1 MLYTGFWLLLT
12 FKNILI
18 MYKSLIEII
27 NSLRDHQHI
36 THDRKIVLQPLIEFI
51 QGKIDRQVDV
61 NLNFICTHN
70 SRRSHLSQIW
80 AQTAAKYYQIP
91 NVYCYSG
98 GTEETALYPKIAETL
113 NDQGFT
119 IFKISNTDNPVYA
132 VKYSDNDLPI
142 IGFSKKYDNPF
153 NPISDFAAIMT
164 CSQADSGCPFIAGA
178 EKRIPVTF
186 EDPKVSDNTPEET
199 KVYDSR
205 SLEIAAEL
213 FYVFSM
219 IKK

>member
-1 MLYTGFWLLLT
+1 
-12 FKNILI
+12 

-27 NSLRDHQHI
+27 NSLRYYQNI
-36 THDRKIVLQPLIEFI
+36 TDDRKIVLQPLIEFI

-178 EKRIPVTF
+178 EKRIPFTF

>member
-1 MLYTGFWLLLT
+1 
-12 FKNILI
+12 

>member
-1 MLYTGFWLLLT
+1 
-12 FKNILI
+12 

-27 NSLRDHQHI
+27 NSLRDYQNI
-36 THDRKIVLQPLIEFI
+36 TDDRKIVLQPLIEFI